1 MPLPE
6 GGAEQWPPEEY
17 APVLAQQ
24 NTWAAWWSG
33 NLDQLADAHAVTS
46 APGVENRPMLARAVG
61 YILSRFRRWFHT
73 PPQSG
78 RARQRVHL
86 PLAADIAAGSAG
98 LLFSEP
104 PAVLVP
110 KPDVEEIDA
119 EMPEGG
125 PAGAEA
131 VEPIDP
137 AAPPKPGPPATA
149 PPKTGGTPPV
159 PPAPGAPP
167 ADPLADPMAAAPIPE
182 EPPDPIQDRLDELVD
197 EGMHATLQEAAE
209 IAAAMGGVFL
219 RVTWDPE
226 VADKPWLTAVH
237 PDCAIPEWRSGKLT
251 AVTLWRVIRTDG
263 QRVVRHLERH
273 EKGDEGQS
281 SLIRHGVYEGSQ
293 TELGNLVPLTDYPE
307 TEAIAEAIDTD
318 GNAIETGTEALTCI
332 YVPNML
338 PNRVWRHLPV
348 AANLGVADICGLE
361 SLLDFLDM
369 AYSAWA
375 RAVEQGKP
383 RLFMPQQYLS
393 SFGAGEGAKFDIDT
407 EIITP
412 VKAALED
419 ESSGLAIEQV
429 QFPIPVTEFKATID
443 QLKRDIA
450 GSAGYSG
457 RSFGVDEG
465 ATSGA
470 TATEV
475 NSLDRKDLITRD
487 RKICYW
493 GPGLQDVLEALT
505 GVDATQFPDGG
516 GEEIRPDIEWPDAVS
531 VDPDAQA
538 VRISTLVDLA
548 MSKETAIRELHPDWT
563 NKQVLEELDKIG
575 SGAAPA
581 LDDPDAF
588 AGGPF
593 APEDEEDP
601 AAEAVAVPPVVVKA
615 PAGAGIA

>member
-1 MPLPE
+1 MGLPE

-17 APVLAQQ
+17 EPVLAQIQ
-24 NTWAAWWSG
+24 TWSAWYSG
-33 NLDQLADAHAVTS
+33 SLDQLADAHAVTTN
-46 APGVENRPMLARAVG
+46 AYNERTGFARVFG

-73 PPQSG
+73 PPQEG

-86 PLAADIAAGSAG
+86 PLAGDIAAGSAG

-110 KPDVEEIDA
+110 APDA
-119 EMPEGG
+119 EETEALEGEAEGG
-125 PAGAEA
+125 PAGAET
-131 VEPIDP
+131 VDP
-137 AAPPKPGPPATA
+137 VAAPVDPKAPPAPPKPPVPNA
-149 PPKTGGTPPV
+149 PPV
-159 PPAPGAPP
+159 PGQDPANPAAVDPMAEVPEEP
-167 ADPLADPMAAAPIPE
+167 ADPVQE
-182 EPPDPIQDRLDELVD
+182 RLDELVD

-209 IAAAMGGVFL
+209 IAAALGGVYL

-237 PDCAIPEWRSGKLT
+237 PDCGIPEWRSGKLV

-273 EKGDEGQS
+273 EKGEDGQPGV
-281 SLIRHGVYEGSQ
+281 IRHAVYEGSR
-293 TELGNLVPLTDYPE
+293 TELGNIVPLTDYPE
-307 TEAIAEAIDTD
+307 TADIAEAIDTD
-318 GNAIETGTEALTCI
+318 GDGISTGTDALTCV
-332 YVPNML
+332 YVPNVL

-369 AYSAWA
+369 TYSAWA

-383 RLFMPQQYLS
+383 RLYMPQSYLK
-393 SFGAGEGAKFDIDT
+393 SFGAGEGASFDIDT

-412 VKAALED
+412 VKAGLED
-419 ESSGLAIEQV
+419 EAGSLAIEQV
-429 QFPIPVTEFKATID
+429 QFSIPVVEFKQTID

-465 ATSGA
+465 ATQA

-493 GPGLQDVLEALT
+493 GPALQDILEALT
-505 GVDATQFPDGG
+505 GVDAAQFPDGG
-516 GEEIRPDIEWPDAVS
+516 GEEVRPDIEWPDAVS

-538 VRISTLVDLA
+538 VRISTLVDVA

-563 NKQVLEELDKIG
+563 DKQVLEELDKLG
-575 SGAAPA
+575 SSAAPA

-593 APEDEEDP
+593 APADPEAEEDP
-601 AAEAVAVPPVVVKA
+601 AAAVVVKA
-615 PAGAGIA
+615 PANAGFP